1 MKKNLIA
8 KSTSSYLV
16 DTNIKY
22 EEDRFS
28 NLMTGINRF
37 LTAMRMN
44 GKRLTP
50 KNYKLTKEV
59 LEKLSNEKV
68 KITEITPMK
77 KHKEEYSKGSLITKA
92 KMTIWFSED
101 ILSLGSDEEIFRDVK
116 KIVRKKS
123 M

>member
-1 MKKNLIA
+1 MKKNLMA

-28 NLMTGINRF
+28 NLITGINRF

-77 KHKEEYSKGSLITKA
+77 KHKEEYSKGSFITKA

-101 ILSLGSDEEIFRDVK
+101 ILSLGSDEEIFRDVH
-116 KIVRKKS
+116 S
-123 M
+123 

>member
-22 EEDRFS
+22 EE
-28 NLMTGINRF
+28 
-37 LTAMRMN
+37 
-44 GKRLTP
+44 
-50 KNYKLTKEV
+50 
-59 LEKLSNEKV
+59 
-68 KITEITPMK
+68 
-77 KHKEEYSKGSLITKA
+77 EYSKGSIIRKA

-123 M
+123 MWIYERNNLRETTLRKRNAKYEKNT